1 MWLHLLLR
9 FEHSFAFVRD
19 LVPSRRHQFDGTLV
33 IRIGELC
40 RKCSAILGKLSVFC
54 DSFHECSL
62 VEKIVVAAIMFA
74 TQVDL
79 KLSFRE
85 IMSGNEAT
93 SLLCAP

>member
-1 MWLHLLLR
+1 
-9 FEHSFAFVRD
+9 
-19 LVPSRRHQFDGTLV
+19 
-33 IRIGELC
+33 
-40 RKCSAILGKLSVFC
+40 
-54 DSFHECSL
+54 
-62 VEKIVVAAIMFA
+62 MFA